1 MGLNMSGKGLLTQLI
16 DGHKKIAVFPYHKF
30 GISCVLKDF
39 VNFLRSEKHYFDYQ
53 HFISNKDIVFQIDID
68 DFKKKIS
75 ISELVNFLFKNNGS
89 MPYLIQSHF
98 SKKCLAFAGDK
109 NFVSHIFNFDI
120 FNFIKKL
127 EEFIIKNKKES
138 YKVEEI
144 ENFIFNSFIKSTD
157 EYESNLELK
166 YYAQWTSNSIE
177 DIKNIIGH
185 YNDFKLIYIKRDL
198 LSSSYAIAKRM
209 SLKVDSKF
217 SKKKIKKIMVQ
228 AAINRKKK
236 EDEIEQLISSSK
248 KRNNFLSIN
257 FSDLFL
263 NRKNILIDICKFL
276 EIDFDQRMLKPHL
289 INKCIEEKS
298 FYKNKM
304 NDDPNEIFTKHEITK
319 LNEILSSNL
328 KLKFKF
334 VFDKIFVL

>member
-1 MGLNMSGKGLLTQLI
+1 
-16 DGHKKIAVFPYHKF
+16 
-30 GISCVLKDF
+30 
-39 VNFLRSEKHYFDYQ
+39 
-53 HFISNKDIVFQIDID
+53 
-68 DFKKKIS
+68 
-75 ISELVNFLFKNNGS
+75 

-109 NFVSHIFNFDI
+109 NFVSQDFNFNI

-127 EEFIIKNKKES
+127 EEFIIRNKKVS

-157 EYESNLELK
+157 EYENNLEIK

-177 DIKNIIGH
+177 DMKNIVNY
-185 YNDFKLIYIKRDL
+185 YNDFKFIYIKRDL
-198 LSSSYAIAKRM
+198 LSSSYALAKRM
-209 SLKVDSKF
+209 SLRVDSKF
-217 SKKKIKKIMVQ
+217 SKKKIKKIMIQ

-236 EDEIEQLISSSK
+236 EDEIEKLISNSQ
-248 KRNNFLSIN
+248 KRNKFLIIN
-257 FSDLFL
+257 FNDLFL
-263 NRKNILIDICKFL
+263 NRKKILIDICKFL

-289 INKCIEEKS
+289 INKCIEDKF
-298 FYKNKM
+298 FYKRKM
-304 NDDPNEIFTKHEITK
+304 NDDPNEVFTTNEITK

-334 VFDKIFVL
+334 ILDKF